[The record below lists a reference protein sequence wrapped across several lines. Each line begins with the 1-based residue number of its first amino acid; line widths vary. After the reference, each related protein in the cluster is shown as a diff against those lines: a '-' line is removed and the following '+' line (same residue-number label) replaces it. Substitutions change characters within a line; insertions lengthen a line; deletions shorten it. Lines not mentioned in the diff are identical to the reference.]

1 MFLDSDNFSVRLK
14 YFMKKK
20 KITALSIAQEI
31 GVTKSAVTNWSNG
44 IRFPKDEKRLIKIS
58 KILNINFIDLFA
70 NSNSN
75 RKEITIDELKNNF
88 GNYIDYIPNL
98 TLPSNLKK
106 ITFNHGYPS
115 ANMIIM
121 ENNMQNAEHIFVD
134 KLMLS
139 KEYQDQELK
148 AVIMLGDAMSP
159 YLEHGDVA
167 IYCPSNSYTVK
178 GKYVINSTD
187 GLEVVSIEK
196 LKKCGSLVLRPD
208 NPTYSTE
215 TFAKEEQDLI
225 EFVGMVVGRVSKS

>member
-1 MFLDSDNFSVRLK
+1 MVDGKKLSILLK
-14 YFMKKK
+14 RK
-20 KITALSIAQEI
+20 KIKSSDLIVKLKEYNIDLSISSVKQYRAGNI
-31 GVTKSAVTNWSNG
+31 AIPLVTIEAIADILDCSELDLLENSKEK
-44 IRFPKDEKRLIKIS
+44 IRKVVK
-58 KILNINFIDLFA
+58 N
-70 NSNSN
+70 
-75 RKEITIDELKNNF
+75 ELRNNF

-148 AVIMLGDAMSP
+148 AVVMIGDAMSP

-215 TFAKEEQDLI
+215 TFAKDEQDLI
-225 EFVGMVVGRVSKS
+225 EFVGMVVGRVSRS